1 MGCRNRDFTDDETV
15 SSSSS
20 SSLSEALLFATMC
33 IIGLPV
39 DVHVKDGSVY
49 SGIFYTASVETE
61 YGIVLKKA
69 RMTKKG
75 KSDANVGNGAL
86 IETLVIRS
94 SDLVQV
100 VAMGVLLPA
109 DGITGNI
116 ASDETEAVM
125 DTVSSDVCS
134 KNDGKKSIDSSTN
147 KKKMDGFRGPMQ
159 NGNGLAHGV
168 APKRAVKEHEGRK
181 FPLKHAVN
189 ALEVKNGKMDGI
201 NLSEIKEAP
210 NGRQVEDD
218 GSSGKQDDFK
228 QKHEFYRE
236 ESADKVHDTKIPS
249 KLLPHGVSHDP
260 ATVIVNTE
268 NQCCE
273 RTTSADI
280 SSGVVSSSVTTSLN
294 PAVDVSY
301 GHLVATSTE
310 MVPPQGSEFTR
321 STKEFKLNPGAKT
334 FSPSFTKATTS
345 TPPPLPTVGSMGY
358 LPNNS
363 PMVPVAAA
371 QPGVGSNPFASR
383 TSLPFKVV
391 PINNFTNGN
400 GGSGSQFSQ
409 PIVGHVGS
417 RAQTLRYAGQ
427 YPVQAAP
434 PYVHPN
440 SQSVMVGRFGQ
451 LVYVH
456 PVSQDLVQ
464 GATAISPLSARPVL
478 TPHQVQFPKHQGT
491 APNQA
496 FQLCVPPP
504 FMATG
509 QQPFP
514 NTKSHPIFAT
524 SLPF

>member
-383 TSLPFKVV
+383 TSLPFK
-391 PINNFTNGN
+391 
-400 GGSGSQFSQ
+400 
-409 PIVGHVGS
+409 IVGHVGS

-427 YPVQAAP
+427 YPVRLHLPMFIPILKLLWLDDSGSLYTCIQFLKIWCR
-434 PYVHPN
+434 VQR
-440 SQSVMVGRFGQ
+440 QSHHCL
-451 LVYVH
+451 LV
-456 PVSQDLVQ
+456 
-464 GATAISPLSARPVL
+464 
-478 TPHQVQFPKHQGT
+478 
-491 APNQA
+491 
-496 FQLCVPPP
+496 LC
-504 FMATG
+504 
-509 QQPFP
+509 
-514 NTKSHPIFAT
+514 
-524 SLPF
+524 

>member
-1 MGCRNRDFTDDETV
+1 
-15 SSSSS
+15 
-20 SSLSEALLFATMC
+20 
-33 IIGLPV
+33 
-39 DVHVKDGSVY
+39 
-49 SGIFYTASVETE
+49 
-61 YGIVLKKA
+61 
-69 RMTKKG
+69 MTKKG

-100 VAMGVLLPA
+100 VAMNQLKQSVLVKCGSLYIVQGVLVPA

-125 DTVSSDVCS
+125 DTVSFDVCS
-134 KNDGKKSIDSSTN
+134 KNDGKKSIDSATN

-201 NLSEIKEAP
+201 NLSE
-210 NGRQVEDD
+210 
-218 GSSGKQDDFK
+218 
-228 QKHEFYRE
+228 
-236 ESADKVHDTKIPS
+236 ADKVHDTKIPS

-273 RTTSADI
+273 GTTSADI

-383 TSLPFKVV
+383 TSLPVKVV

-400 GGSGSQFSQ
+400 GGNGSQFSQ

-427 YPVQAAP
+427 YPVQAAA

-440 SQSVMVGRFGQ
+440 SQAVMVGRFGQ